1 MERLQGAHQRNLPA
15 QRRPQDILADTGGTD
30 LGTDL
35 DMPNLIPNVATTDAT
50 VPDTAMT
57 ETIHQHLDRRGLLPA
72 EHYMDAG
79 YSSAELVAAAAGSTR

>member
-1 MERLQGAHQRNLPA
+1 
-15 QRRPQDILADTGGTD
+15 
-30 LGTDL
+30 
-35 DMPNLIPNVATTDAT
+35 MPNLIPNVATTDAT